1 MGETAVHPS
10 EELDMDVV
18 VDELR
23 QFLQPPTAD
32 VSQLAQ
38 AVAEAVAEQ
47 RGSGVRQDAEID
59 VARLA
64 DSLTR
69 AAYSVRVRRAVGG
82 GEGSLCLHN
91 LRHTFLLCN
100 SSTPDFGSRAAQP
113 PPICVDPS
121 FAEQFLIAK
130 PTERYAALLACL
142 PEVLV
147 MPEDRISALVTFLSA
162 ELTLAFKASGS
173 VLPPWR
179 QTSSMLTKWQP
190 RRSTDLQ
197 VNIAF
202 GPAPALA
209 GTSVD
214 KKRHLQQQ
222 GGRDVSGGGGD
233 CSQDGKAAAA
243 GAWGIKIAATAA
255 SAGRPV
261 AAVKAQAMEPTRV
274 YGGFGGINMVVSG

>member
-1 MGETAVHPS
+1 MAG
-10 EELDMDVV
+10 
-18 VDELR
+18 
-23 QFLQPPTAD
+23 
-32 VSQLAQ
+32 
-38 AVAEAVAEQ
+38 AVAEQ
-47 RGSGVRQDAEID
+47 RGSSGVKQDVEID

-100 SSTPDFGSRAAQP
+100 SPTTDFGSRAAQP

-130 PTERYAALLACL
+130 PTERYAALLGCL

-179 QTSSMLTKWQP
+179 QASSMLTKWQP
-190 RRSTDLQ
+190 RRSTDLH

-202 GPAPALA
+202 ETAPAPAPA

-233 CSQDGKAAAA
+233 DCSQDSKAAAA

-255 SAGRPV
+255 SAVRPA
-261 AAVKAQAMEPTRV
+261 AAVKAQVMEPTRV

>member
-1 MGETAVHPS
+1 MVG
-10 EELDMDVV
+10 
-18 VDELR
+18 
-23 QFLQPPTAD
+23 
-32 VSQLAQ
+32 
-38 AVAEAVAEQ
+38 AVAEQ
-47 RGSGVRQDAEID
+47 RGSGVKQDVEID

-100 SSTPDFGSRAAQP
+100 SPTLDFGSRAAQP

-130 PTERYAALLACL
+130 PTERYAALLGCL

-179 QTSSMLTKWQP
+179 QASSMLTKWQP
-190 RRSTDLQ
+190 RAGSTDLQ

-202 GPAPALA
+202 EPALAPA

-214 KKRHLQQQ
+214 KKRHLHQQ
-222 GGRDVSGGGGD
+222 GGRDVSGGGAD

-255 SAGRPV
+255 SAGRPA
-261 AAVKAQAMEPTRV
+261 AAVKAQVMEPTRV